1 MLFSHISDT
10 HLGLVQYGSEE
21 REQDVYHVFNQAIDI
36 SIKDHVDFVIFAG
49 DIFHVPNPNGTAV
62 VQMANALKRL
72 KKNNIDSFFILGDH
86 DISRIRTTPIPYVY
100 HNLEFS
106 RYIGQGNP
114 IEYKGILLVGFDKI
128 RKAEI
133 SQFEEKFKAVDK
145 VANNHTGH
153 RILVMHQGITEFNK
167 FAGELQSTDLPKN
180 FTYYAMGHLHDHDIK
195 KFNHLNGPIVY
206 PGSIEL
212 TTSEGIKETKKGFLE
227 VDISGEEAR
236 SNWIELDTRK
246 QFSFKTDYDELA
258 KSIDE
263 ISIKIDKME
272 RKPIVEIKIQGEN
285 IETDQIQAQISRLH
299 TQTLRCFWRITSKEI
314 SDSSVFLERPNA
326 IEDEMFRLSINAIGS
341 EPIASFAIKEL
352 LPLLASNQIKEASQ
366 IIIENFEKYKKE
378 KENDHI
384 S

>member
-21 REQDVYHVFNQAIDI
+21 REHDVYHVFNQAIDI

-49 DIFHVPNPNGTAV
+49 DIFHIPNPNGTAI

-72 KKNNIDSFFILGDH
+72 KNNSIDSFFILGEH
-86 DISRIRTTPIPYVY
+86 DISRIRSTPIPYVY

-114 IEYKGILLVGFDKI
+114 INHKGVLIVGFDKI

-133 SQFEEKFKAVDK
+133 PQFEEKFRAVDEIASK
-145 VANNHTGH
+145 HAGH
-153 RILVMHQGITEFNK
+153 KILVLHQGITEFNK

-195 KFNHLNGPIVY
+195 QFSHLNGPVAY

-212 TTSEGIKETKKGFLE
+212 TTSEGIKETKKGFFE
-227 VDISGEEAR
+227 VDISEKEVKN
-236 SNWIELDTRK
+236 NWIELDTRQ
-246 QFSFKTDYDELA
+246 QFSFKTNYDELT
-258 KSIDE
+258 KVVDE
-263 ISIKIDKME
+263 ISSKIGNIE

-285 IETDQIQAQISRLH
+285 IETDQIQAQISRLYQ
-299 TQTLRCFWRITSKEI
+299 QTLRCFWRITSKEI
-314 SDSSVFLERPNA
+314 SESSVFLERPNT
-326 IEDEMFRLSINAIGS
+326 IDDEMLRLSVDASGS
-341 EPIASFAIKEL
+341 EQIANFAIKEL
-352 LPLLASNQIKEASQ
+352 LPLLSSAQIKEATQ

-378 KENDHI
+378 KANDNGN
-384 S
+384 